1 MELKISESAKKCI
14 KNKLSQIQ
22 GAGGLLITFIGY
34 KSCCGAVIK
43 VSNASVIDLN
53 NVAEVVPIAR
63 DDEGITV
70 YIEKNSDFFET
81 DYTLIKI
88 DIKGKKDSELLD
100 VRFE

>member
-22 GAGGLLITFIGY
+22 GASGLLITFVEY
-34 KSCCGAVIK
+34 KSCCGAAIK
-43 VSNASVIDLN
+43 VSNASIIDLN

-70 YIEKNSDFFET
+70 YTEKDSDFFET

-88 DIKGKKDSELLD
+88 DTQCKKHSELLD
-100 VRFE
+100 VQFE